1 MYSFVL
7 IAGSA
12 NCVVS
17 VFGVASGS
25 RGEKTIGFSL
35 GRVRADGCTVGVV
48 AGADDPIVTVIRVK
62 DEIDRRMQALLFLP
76 TDSKMKLWRI
86 SSAWRIQ
93 TRFCCL
99 EHIRGAV
106 RVKKG
111 RKMKMKR
118 NRRIMSLLLALVLLL
133 GLVPMAFAADSQAQ
147 DAAEALYQLGLFQGT
162 GKNADGSPKFDLDR
176 APTRAEA
183 VTMLVRL
190 LGKETEAKSSEWDIP
205 FTDVA
210 DWAKPYV
217 GYAYESKLTNG
228 VSETRFGGNQTVTA
242 VQYLTFVLRAL
253 GYESGKDFLWNAAW
267 ELSDR
272 IGLTDGQYGAQT
284 TRFLRGDAAVISYNA
299 LLLCPNGQS
308 VTLQEQITGTE
319 PARLNFTSLLQ
330 QASQVH
336 KEQNEG
342 SLSLPKEYWQEDPA
356 SVDLLTQD
364 EIKTLLTPAY
374 HLTPVLSEA
383 AAKAD
388 VDLLFRALHSAY
400 GAYYY
405 FGQDAFDTAEQ
416 QVLTWLEGKG
426 SVTGEA
432 FGEQLSKSLSFV
444 RDAHFS
450 VYGYYNERAIRYE
463 YFYCEGQSYQ
473 LDGEVYYKY
482 AGGKRWEFDSFSDA
496 RVRMLPSLTA
506 DGTLCYA
513 PVLFCPATEKTDCT
527 VRLTCGAESKT
538 EPIRWIENTAFCDP
552 QPGLDFHALEEN
564 GIYYVSI
571 RSFKREK
578 WNFSDYLASAA
589 QARKAKLVIYDLR
602 TNGGGSDGPSREWTS
617 TFAGSRVQEKC
628 CFATRISA
636 LGKAADTCPTN
647 GRNGTFINGGFRGVW
662 QKNDVPVI
670 VLMDDLC
677 GSAGESALNY
687 IRTLDNVLVVGSNSS
702 GYQLCGNAYGYCLPN
717 SGIWACFGTGLQYNF
732 KAENVDF
739 KGYEPDVWCD
749 PKTAL
754 QSVLNMM
761 VRGGLCT
768 ADTADEL
775 RAALQPVITQE
786 NSRS

>member
-1 MYSFVL
+1 
-7 IAGSA
+7 
-12 NCVVS
+12 
-17 VFGVASGS
+17 
-25 RGEKTIGFSL
+25 
-35 GRVRADGCTVGVV
+35 
-48 AGADDPIVTVIRVK
+48 
-62 DEIDRRMQALLFLP
+62 
-76 TDSKMKLWRI
+76 
-86 SSAWRIQ
+86 
-93 TRFCCL
+93 
-99 EHIRGAV
+99 
-106 RVKKG
+106 
-111 RKMKMKR
+111 MKMT
-118 NRRIMSLLLALVLLL
+118 RRVLSLLLALVLLL
-133 GLVPMAFAADSQAQ
+133 GLTTMAFAADQQAQ
-147 DAAEALYQLGLFQGT
+147 DAAEALYRLGLFRGT

-190 LGKETEAKSSEWDIP
+190 LGKETEAKSGEWDIP

-217 GYAYESKLTNG
+217 GYAYASKLTNG
-228 VSETRFGGNQTVTA
+228 VSETRFGGSGTVTA
-242 VQYLTFVLRAL
+242 AQYLTFVLRAL
-253 GYESGKDFLWNAAW
+253 GYESGKDFQWNAAW

-272 IGLTDGQYGAQT
+272 IGLTSGQYSAQT
-284 TRFLRGDAAVISYNA
+284 TGFLRGDAAVIAYNA
-299 LLLCPNGQS
+299 LLLRPKGQS
-308 VTLQEQITGTE
+308 MTLQEQITGTK
-319 PARLNFTSLLQ
+319 PAADLDFTSLLQ
-330 QASQVH
+330 RASQTH

-342 SLSLPKEYWQEDPA
+342 SLSLPTEYQPADPA

-383 AAKAD
+383 DAKTD
-388 VDLLFRALHSAY
+388 VDLLFRALRSAY
-400 GAYYY
+400 GAYYM
-405 FGQDAFDTAEQ
+405 FGQDAFDAAEQ
-416 QVLTWLEGKG
+416 QVLTWLEGKS

-450 VYGYYNERAIRYE
+450 VYDHYNERAIRYE

-482 AGGKRWEFDSFSDA
+482 AGGRRWEFDSFSDA

-527 VRLTCGAESKT
+527 VSLTCGEESKT

-552 QPGLDFHALEEN
+552 QPGLDFRALEEN
-564 GIYYVSI
+564 GIFYISI
-571 RSFKREK
+571 RSFHREE
-578 WNFSDYLASAA
+578 WNFSDYIASAA

-602 TNGGGSDGPSREWTS
+602 TNGGGSDRFSRKWTS
-617 TFAGSRVQEKC
+617 AFAGGGQVQDKA
-628 CFATRISA
+628 CFANRVSA
-636 LGKAADTCPTN
+636 LGKAAGVCPKS
-647 GRNGTFINGGFRGVW
+647 GRNGAFISEGSRGVW
-662 QKNDVPVI
+662 HKNDVPVI

-677 GSAGESALNY
+677 GSAGESALTY

-702 GYQLCGNAYGYCLPN
+702 GYQLCGNVNGYCLPN
-717 SGIWACFGTGLQYNF
+717 SGIWASFGVSPQYHF

-768 ADTADEL
+768 DDTATEL
-775 RAALQPVITQE
+775 RTALQPVIAQE

>member
-1 MYSFVL
+1 
-7 IAGSA
+7 
-12 NCVVS
+12 
-17 VFGVASGS
+17 
-25 RGEKTIGFSL
+25 
-35 GRVRADGCTVGVV
+35 
-48 AGADDPIVTVIRVK
+48 
-62 DEIDRRMQALLFLP
+62 
-76 TDSKMKLWRI
+76 
-86 SSAWRIQ
+86 
-93 TRFCCL
+93 
-99 EHIRGAV
+99 
-106 RVKKG
+106 
-111 RKMKMKR
+111 MKR

-272 IGLTDGQYGAQT
+272 IGLTDGQYSAQT

-364 EIKTLLTPAY
+364 EIETLLTPVH

-388 VDLLFRALHSAY
+388 ADLLFRALHSAY
-400 GAYYY
+400 GAYYF
-405 FGQDAFDTAEQ
+405 FGQDAFDAAEQ

-426 SVTGEA
+426 SVTGQA

-450 VYGYYNERAIRYE
+450 VYDHYNERAIRYE

-482 AGGKRWEFDSFSDA
+482 AGGKRWKFDSFSDA

-527 VRLTCGAESKT
+527 VRLTCGEESRT

-552 QPGLDFHALEEN
+552 QPGLDFRALEEN
-564 GIYYVSI
+564 GIFYLSV
-571 RSFKREK
+571 RSFDRKK
-578 WNFSDYLASAA
+578 WDFSDYLASAA

-602 TNGGGSDGPSREWTS
+602 TNGGGSDGPSREWASAFT
-617 TFAGSRVQEKC
+617 GGRVQDKV
-628 CFATRISA
+628 CFATRISPLA
-636 LGKAADTCPTN
+636 KASDSCPQN
-647 GRNGTFINGGFRGVW
+647 GTDGTFIYEEYRGIW

-677 GSAGESALNY
+677 GSGGDSALNY
-687 IRTLDNVLVVGSNSS
+687 MQTLDNVLVVGSNSS
-702 GYQLCGNAYGYCLPN
+702 GYHLCGNVYGYCLPN
-717 SGIWACFGTGLQYNF
+717 SAIWAYFGTGLQYHF

>member
-1 MYSFVL
+1 
-7 IAGSA
+7 
-12 NCVVS
+12 
-17 VFGVASGS
+17 
-25 RGEKTIGFSL
+25 
-35 GRVRADGCTVGVV
+35 
-48 AGADDPIVTVIRVK
+48 
-62 DEIDRRMQALLFLP
+62 
-76 TDSKMKLWRI
+76 
-86 SSAWRIQ
+86 
-93 TRFCCL
+93 
-99 EHIRGAV
+99 
-106 RVKKG
+106 
-111 RKMKMKR
+111 MKR

-190 LGKETEAKSSEWDIP
+190 LGKETEVKSSEWDIP

-330 QASQVH
+330 QASQTH

-342 SLSLPKEYWQEDPA
+342 SLSLPTEYQPADPA

-383 AAKAD
+383 DAKTDA
-388 VDLLFRALHSAY
+388 DLLFRALRSAY
-400 GAYYY
+400 GAYYM
-405 FGQDAFDTAEQ
+405 FGQDAFDAAEQ
-416 QVLTWLEGKG
+416 QVLTWLEGKS

-450 VYGYYNERAIRYE
+450 VYDHYNERAIRYE

-482 AGGKRWEFDSFSDA
+482 AGGRRWEFDSFSDA

-527 VRLTCGAESKT
+527 VSLTCGEESKT

-552 QPGLDFHALEEN
+552 QPGPDFRALEEN
-564 GIYYVSI
+564 GIFYISI
-571 RSFKREK
+571 RDFHREK
-578 WNFSDYLASAA
+578 WNFSDYIASAA

-602 TNGGGSDGPSREWTS
+602 TNGGGSDSFSRKWTS
-617 TFAGSRVQEKC
+617 AFAGGGQVQDKA
-628 CFATRISA
+628 CFANRVSA
-636 LGKAADTCPTN
+636 LGKAAGVCPKS
-647 GRNGTFINGGFRGVW
+647 GRNGAFISEGSRGVW
-662 QKNDVPVI
+662 HKNDVPVI

-677 GSAGESALNY
+677 GSAGESALTY

-702 GYQLCGNAYGYCLPN
+702 GYQLCGNVNGYCLPN
-717 SGIWACFGTGLQYNF
+717 SGIWARFGVSPQYHF

>member
-1 MYSFVL
+1 M
-7 IAGSA
+7 
-12 NCVVS
+12 
-17 VFGVASGS
+17 
-25 RGEKTIGFSL
+25 
-35 GRVRADGCTVGVV
+35 
-48 AGADDPIVTVIRVK
+48 TVIRVK
-62 DEIDRRMQALLFLP
+62 DEIDRRMLVLLFLL

-118 NRRIMSLLLALVLLL
+118 NRRIMSLLLTLVLLL
-133 GLVPMAFAADSQAQ
+133 GLVPMAFAAESQAQ

-383 AAKAD
+383 DAKAD
-388 VDLLFRALHSAY
+388 ADLLFRALHSAY
-400 GAYYY
+400 GAYYM
-405 FGQDAFDTAEQ
+405 FGQAAFDAAEQ

-426 SVTGEA
+426 SVTREA
-432 FGEQLSKSLSFV
+432 FGEQLSESLAFV
-444 RDAHFS
+444 RDAHFH
-450 VYGYYNERAIRYE
+450 VYEHYNERAIRYE
-463 YFYCEGQSYQ
+463 YFYCEGQVYQ
-473 LDGEVYYKY
+473 LDGETYYKY
-482 AGGKRWEFDSFSDA
+482 AGGKRWEFESFSDA

-527 VRLTCGAESKT
+527 VSLTCGEESKT
-538 EPIRWIENTAFCDP
+538 EPIRWIESTALYDSY
-552 QPGLDFHALEEN
+552 PGLDFRALEKD
-564 GIYYVSI
+564 GVFYLSI
-571 RSFKREK
+571 RSFNREK
-578 WNFSDYLASAA
+578 WDFSDYIASAS

-602 TNGGGSDGPSREWTS
+602 TNGGGSDSFSREWTS
-617 TFAGSRVQEKC
+617 KFAGGGRIQDKACFASRV
-628 CFATRISA
+628 SA
-636 LGKAADTCPTN
+636 LGKAAGACPKD
-647 GRNGTFINGGFRGVW
+647 GKNGTFIYEDIRGSW
-662 QKNDVPVI
+662 QKNNVPVI

-677 GSAGESALNY
+677 GSSGESALNF
-687 IRTLDNVLVVGSNSS
+687 IRTLDNVLVIGSNSS
-702 GYQLCGNAYGYCLPN
+702 GYQLCGNVYGYCLPN
-717 SGIWACFGTGLQYNF
+717 SGIWASFGVSPQYHF
-732 KAENVDF
+732 TSKNVDF